1 VFAAPQHLLKNL
13 KSVVLRHL
21 IIPTFISDNQNL
33 PSQHVSRQYVKDLW
47 QYDKSNT
54 SGMKFLP
61 HLKQTDIFPNHYA
74 KMNQILF
81 LKNCSRDR
89 SSS

>member
-1 VFAAPQHLLKNL
+1 VFADPQHLLKNL
-13 KSVVLRHL
+13 KSVVLRQHL

-54 SGMKFLP
+54 SGGQFL
-61 HLKQTDIFPNHYA
+61 TSIA
-74 KMNQILF
+74 KMRIL
-81 LKNCSRDR
+81 
-89 SSS
+89 